1 MKKTLV
7 GIALL
12 AACGAAQADD
22 KGGDHPEPA
31 KDGDGGGVD
40 LELVRP
46 PGLGGRGTV
55 DQPGGETE
63 PAGGPGQD
71 EGEGDGDEE
80 RHDRIQTLLGV
91 P

>member
-1 MKKTLV
+1 MGMVWILSWS
-7 GIALL
+7 
-12 AACGAAQADD
+12 
-22 KGGDHPEPA
+22 GGP
-31 KDGDGGGVD
+31 
-40 LELVRP
+40 LR
-46 PGLGGRGTV
+46 LGGRGTV